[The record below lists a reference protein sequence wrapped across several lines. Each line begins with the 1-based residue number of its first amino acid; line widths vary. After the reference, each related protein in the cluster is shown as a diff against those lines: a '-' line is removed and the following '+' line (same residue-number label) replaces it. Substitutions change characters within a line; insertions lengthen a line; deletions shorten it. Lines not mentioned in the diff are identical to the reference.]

1 MSVIFFIIIAVAA
14 ITMTPAD
21 QKSTEPP
28 PESVPVMIDK
38 TVAVKCVPLR
48 RGERLERDL
57 TVPFEK
63 QHYLYPT
70 SDPCRNK
77 TVTSIQ
83 SRPTETAPIVDNRQT
98 TTTSIQPPEPWEPDI
113 LKDEEWP

>member
-1 MSVIFFIIIAVAA
+1 MTTILFIIIAVAA
-14 ITMTPAD
+14 VTMTPAD
-21 QKSTEPP
+21 QKPTPP
-28 PESVPVMIDK
+28 PSEQVPVVIDK
-38 TVAVKCVPLR
+38 PVAVKCVPLR

-70 SDPCRNK
+70 VDTCRKK
-77 TVTSIQ
+77 TVTTIS

>member
-1 MSVIFFIIIAVAA
+1 MTAIFFIIIAVAA
-14 ITMTPAD
+14 VAMTPAD
-21 QKSTEPP
+21 QKTTIPPSEP
-28 PESVPVMIDK
+28 VPVVIDK

-63 QHYLYPT
+63 RHYLYPT
-70 SDPCRNK
+70 VDTCRNK
-77 TVTSIQ
+77 TVTSIV
-83 SRPTETAPIVDNRQT
+83 SRPTETTPIVDNQQT

>member
-1 MSVIFFIIIAVAA
+1 MTTILFIIIAVAA
-14 ITMTPAD
+14 VTMTPAD
-21 QKSTEPP
+21 QKSTAPTPEP
-28 PESVPVMIDK
+28 VPVVIDK
-38 TVAVKCVPLR
+38 TVAVKCMPLHL
-48 RGERLERDL
+48 GDRLERDL

-63 QHYLYPT
+63 LHYLYPT
-70 SDPCRNK
+70 VDTCHKK
-77 TVTSIQ
+77 TVTTIV

>member
-1 MSVIFFIIIAVAA
+1 MTIIFFIIIAVAA
-14 ITMTPAD
+14 VTMTPAD
-21 QKSTEPP
+21 QKSTAPP
-28 PESVPVMIDK
+28 PEPVPVMIDK

-48 RGERLERDL
+48 QGERMERDL
-57 TVPFEK
+57 TVPFAR

-70 SDPCRNK
+70 VDTCRKK
-77 TVTSIQ
+77 TVTTIV
-83 SRPTETAPIVDNRQT
+83 SRPTETVPIVDDRQT